1 MQTLTGKSVGGGS
14 GGFRVIA
21 EVDVESVIQ
30 MLDDCHPVAERAAA
44 SALNKAA
51 AKARTQATRDI
62 ANEYQVKPQRI
73 VRNRMR
79 LWKASKKDLFVR
91 LRFLLRGIPVV
102 IQSGVTYYGAEGS
115 GVSTPQGHMYDA
127 WVMQSKKGKQR
138 KHVFR
143 RAGKTSLPI
152 NAQYIRPSKSFCQFA
167 MWRRLKEQA
176 PTVAAEI
183 VRQITLRI
191 NGDIKPSRHE
201 GAGS

>member
-1 MQTLTGKSVGGGS
+1 MFK
-14 GGFRVIA
+14 VIA
-21 EVDVESVIQ
+21 SCEVESVIR

-79 LWKASKKDLFVR
+79 LWKASSKNLAVR

-102 IQSGVTYYGAEGS
+102 IQSGVTDYSAEGS
-115 GVSTPQGHMYDA
+115 GVSSPQGHVYDA

-143 RAGKTSLPI
+143 RASRAKLPI
-152 NAQYIRPSKSFCQFA
+152 NAQYVRPSKSFCQFA
-167 MWRRLKEQA
+167 MWRRLTEQA

-183 VRQITLRI
+183 VRQIAMRI
-191 NGDIKPSRHE
+191 NGTIGPSRHE
-201 GAGS
+201 GTGS